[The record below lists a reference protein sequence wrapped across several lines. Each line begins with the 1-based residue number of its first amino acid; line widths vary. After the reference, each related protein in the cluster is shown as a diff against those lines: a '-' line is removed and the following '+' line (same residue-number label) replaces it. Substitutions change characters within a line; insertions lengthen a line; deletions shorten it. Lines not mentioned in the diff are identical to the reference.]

1 MNIIDCNND
10 EVDREIIEE
19 ILREEEEF
27 REIRRRSA
35 NWSYINSQ
43 PPRIRAALKFYIET
57 GDIRRACI
65 IAGMNISL
73 FRKILREAD
82 IPVIV

>member
-1 MNIIDCNND
+1 MSEEKMI
-10 EVDREIIEE
+10 RKFIE
-19 ILREEEEF
+19 EEEEF
-27 REIRRRSA
+27 RNIRLKYA
-35 NWSYINSQ
+35 DWNFINNQ
-43 PPRIRAALKFYIET
+43 PPKIRAALKFYIET

-73 FRKILREAD
+73 FREILREAD

>member
-1 MNIIDCNND
+1 MSEEKMI
-10 EVDREIIEE
+10 RKFIE
-19 ILREEEEF
+19 EEEEF
-27 REIRRRSA
+27 RNIRLKYA
-35 NWSYINSQ
+35 DWNFINNQ
-43 PPRIRAALKFYIET
+43 PPKIRAALKFYIET